1 MDNANVKLTVLPGS
15 ANPVFTQ
22 RENLIAH
29 TSYREETAFF
39 SYLKHGMTDK
49 VKESLAGFT
58 SAGLVVGRLS
68 DDPLTQCKYWSVC
81 CITLGTRY
89 AIEGGLN
96 EMTAFNLSD
105 KHIRAVD
112 ALNSTQEITAYL
124 ANAVVELSEL
134 VRLNARSSFPTQI
147 KKCLEY
153 IDVHLHENIKIEN
166 IAKEVG
172 FNADYLSKYFRKH
185 VGKSLTDYVTDKKL
199 EEARALMING
209 AELSS
214 VAYALGFC
222 SQSYFTA
229 RFKRKYGITPL
240 RFLRETHGLGENAI

>member
-1 MDNANVKLTVLPGS
+1 MDNNNVKLTVVPGS
-15 ANPVFTQ
+15 ADPVFTQ
-22 RENLIAH
+22 RESLISH
-29 TSYREETAFF
+29 TPYREETAFF
-39 SYLKHGMTDK
+39 SYLKHGMTQK
-49 VKESLAGFT
+49 VIESLAGFT

-68 DDPLTQCKYWSVC
+68 DDPLTQCKYWSIC

-112 ALNSTQEITAYL
+112 ALSSQQEITSYL
-124 ANAVVELSEL
+124 ANAVIELSEL
-134 VRLNARSSFPTQI
+134 VRQSARSEFPTHI
-147 KKCLEY
+147 KNCLDY
-153 IDVHLHENIKIEN
+153 IDIHLHENIKIEN

-172 FNADYLSKYFRKH
+172 FSADYLSKYFKKH
-185 VGKSLTDYVTDKKL
+185 VGKSLTDYITEKKL
-199 EEARALMING
+199 EEARALIING

-222 SQSYFTA
+222 SQSYFTSK
-229 RFKRKYGITPL
+229 FKRLYGVTPL
-240 RFLRETHGLGENAI
+240 KFRTETHGLGKTI